1 LIQGWQ
7 IAVPKIA
14 PGGSMKVLIPSNLGY
29 GSQGAGSSIPPNAPL
44 YFEISLN
51 AVR

>member
-1 LIQGWQ
+1 
-7 IAVPKIA
+7 
-14 PGGSMKVLIPSNLGY
+14 Y

-51 AVR
+51 AIR